1 MAFRALLTDVRE
13 RIVTGNGG
21 ALVHGGRRPR
31 PGAVRPV
38 RQPGFPIDNNG
49 QVAFLAR
56 RANDGPQGI
65 FRGDEESLSTVATT
79 SAQLIGS
86 SSIRPMSGNGRVA
99 FAGRLRRGRLRL
111 FSGTPGG
118 PFPLV
123 PGTDGSLFTNL
134 GIHPA
139 VNDDGRVAFVAN
151 SEPGRGIYSVAPN
164 GDIEILAD
172 DVEVVTSTNV
182 SFNNLGRLAFIPG
195 SGNIRQSVL
204 LSAGEGDV
212 VPFATAANGFQNFG
226 DVSDDDNSP
235 VISDR
240 GDVAFLALTQ
250 AGNLG
255 ILTGPSPTG
264 NMAIQVG
271 DPLFGSTV
279 SVPDR
284 SAAINAAGQIV
295 FRAILLDGRE
305 VVAVA
310 TPPATLADLA
320 VTKTVSNRESRSSAP
335 T

>member
-1 MAFRALLTDVRE
+1 M
-13 RIVTGNGG
+13 
-21 ALVHGGRRPR
+21 
-31 PGAVRPV
+31 
-38 RQPGFPIDNNG
+38 
-49 QVAFLAR
+49 
-56 RANDGPQGI
+56 
-65 FRGDEESLSTVATT
+65 
-79 SAQLIGS
+79 
-86 SSIRPMSGNGRVA
+86 
-99 FAGRLRRGRLRL
+99 
-111 FSGTPGG
+111 
-118 PFPLV
+118 

-182 SFNNLGRLAFIPG
+182 SFNNVGRLAFIPG
-195 SGNIRQSVL
+195 LGNIRQSVQ

-226 DVSDDDNSP
+226 DVSEDDNSP

-255 ILTGPSPTG
+255 ILNGPSPTG

-279 SVPDR
+279 TFLTFG
-284 SAAINAAGQIV
+284 AINASGQIA
-295 FRAILLDGRE
+295 FRAFLLDGRE

-310 TPPATLADLA
+310 TPPAMRGRPRGHQGGQQ
-320 VTKTVSNRESRSSAP
+320 RESARRRQRDLHGHGDEQRSRRRHQRHGDGSVAERLYLRVGHPQQGHRTRPPPASGRSAR
-335 T
+335 